1 MNDLFLAIGVIDPQA
16 ADRLAP
22 VGAQQPGERQVAGV
36 DEGDGILAGE
46 GIEPEGHGT
55 WRRGAAMGRQQHRRI
70 RQGARSALRSPCPGG

>member
-1 MNDLFLAIGVIDPQA
+1 
-16 ADRLAP
+16 
-22 VGAQQPGERQVAGV
+22 VAGV